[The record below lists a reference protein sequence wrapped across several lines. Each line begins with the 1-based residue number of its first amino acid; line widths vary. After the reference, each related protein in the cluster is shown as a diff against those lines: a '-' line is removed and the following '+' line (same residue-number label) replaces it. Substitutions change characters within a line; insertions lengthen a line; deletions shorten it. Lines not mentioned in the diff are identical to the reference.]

1 MLVQITPFEEE
12 FYKFLFSIIISIF
25 CGFLIG
31 IERTRAKKLFGARD
45 HIAYAILSTVLIILY
60 ENFIF
65 DIARIV
71 IFLIFAAMII
81 FLSIGSVYRLFHTQ
95 EPGYTSTMSMLLVI
109 VVGILSYYMPYLA
122 IAISVIFLVILS
134 TKKEFEKI
142 RELKQIEW
150 TGTVEFLAIVILLFI
165 LIPENIQIVGIN
177 IRAIMIIFITI
188 LAIKYFSYFLLKSS
202 SKNNL
207 YYISFLGGF
216 AHSEATAVEL
226 AENGA
231 PSSSIWL
238 VIQTMLL
245 RMLLI
250 ISIGAINLFWY
261 SLTPILITTIVGLF
275 GAFLVLRKKKISLTL
290 LKIKNPLSIKGALVF
305 TGTYLLAILITLGLQ
320 AYGMYLP
327 PLNYYWYYLISFVI
341 GLLSGGASSLF
352 VVTTY
357 SISLINTANALI
369 MLLIGLSAAIIN
381 KIFYARR
388 SLHKS
393 KNKRNFTIHLLI
405 YQILTISVL
414 VVFTFITIIW
424 FNLSIF

>member
-1 MLVQITPFEEE
+1 MLVQITTIEAQFYE
-12 FYKFLFSIIISIF
+12 FLLVIIISTF

-31 IERTRAKKLFGARD
+31 IERTRARKLFGARD

-60 ENFIF
+60 ENFLI
-65 DIARIV
+65 DLARII
-71 IFLIFAAMII
+71 IFLIFGAMII

-95 EPGYTSTMSMLLVI
+95 EPGYTSTMSMLLAI

-122 IAISVIFLVILS
+122 IAISVVFLVILS

-177 IRAIMIIFITI
+177 IRAIIIIFITI

-202 SKNNL
+202 TRNNL

-216 AHSEATAVEL
+216 AHSEATTVEL

-250 ISIGAINLFWY
+250 VAIGAFSLFY
-261 SLTPILITTIVGLF
+261 YALIPITITTIIGLF
-275 GAFLVLRKKKISLTL
+275 GAFLILRKKKVGLTL
-290 LKIKNPLSIKGALVF
+290 LKVKNPLSIKGALIF
-305 TGTYLLAILITLGLQ
+305 TGTYLLAILITLGLE
-320 AYGMYLP
+320 AYATYLP
-327 PLNYYWYYLISFVI
+327 PLTYYWYYIISFVI
-341 GLLSGGASSLF
+341 GFLSGGASSLF

-357 SISLINTANALI
+357 SISLINVANALI
-369 MLLIGLSAAIIN
+369 MLSIGLSAAIIN
-381 KIFYARR
+381 KIFYARKN
-388 SLHKS
+388 LHES
-393 KNKRNFTIHLLI
+393 KNKRNFTVHLLI
-405 YQILTISVL
+405 YQILTISIL
-414 VVFTFITIIW
+414 ITFTIFTILI
-424 FNLSIF
+424 FNLSIY